1 MINDDKPTSEDHHLQ
16 VIREI
21 AHELRTPLTVMSG
34 FSDLALRRAQ
44 RDPDIFGDL
53 EEDLAEISL
62 AGQRLALLIDLMVE
76 DERSRNEPP
85 HLLAST
91 DVPIDVLMEQVVGEV
106 GRRADVALVQLGAFD
121 REIVRVDASAVARA
135 LASLVVAALADT
147 LPPMRIET
155 ARADDATLH
164 ISFISG
170 GRGRTA
176 TVSMARRLGVASAVA
191 VIDHSGGSVVFGDD
205 PVVAVRLPLASQP

>member
-1 MINDDKPTSEDHHLQ
+1 VNDLDRTTSEDQRLQ
-16 VIREI
+16 VMREI

-34 FSDLALRRAQ
+34 FADLALRRAQ
-44 RDPDIFGDL
+44 RDPDIFGEL

-76 DERSRNEPP
+76 DERSRHEAP
-85 HLLAST
+85 HPLAPT
-91 DVPIDVLMEQVVGEV
+91 EVPIDVLMEQVVAEV
-106 GRRADVALVQLGAFD
+106 GRRADVALMQLGALD
-121 REIVRVDASAVARA
+121 HEVVLVDGPVVARA

-155 ARADDATLH
+155 ARADDATLC

-176 TVSMARRLGVASAVA
+176 TVSMVRRLGVASAVA
-191 VIDHSGGSVVFGDD
+191 VIEHSGGSVEFGAD
-205 PVVAVRLPLASQP
+205 PVVTVRLPLASQR